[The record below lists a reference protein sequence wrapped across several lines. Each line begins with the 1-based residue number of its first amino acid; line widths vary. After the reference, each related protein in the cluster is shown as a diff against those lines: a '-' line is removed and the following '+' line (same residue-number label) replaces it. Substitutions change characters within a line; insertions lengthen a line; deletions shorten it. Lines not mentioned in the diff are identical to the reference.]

1 VNRGLV
7 IAPRAGGFALKCL
20 KGDLLRYLGSVK
32 ESIDI
37 FREALVMATA
47 DLECCQACI
56 GIAEGLRITEEYD
69 EMLEHLDVA
78 DNLAS
83 PQKYPAES
91 AQIFKLRGN
100 AYFSRGENEACLE
113 ASRRCLEYARQ
124 AQSPS
129 LEAQALGNLADA
141 EQARARMVSALEY
154 SRKCVE
160 ISREHGLGRILA
172 ANLGV
177 VALAL
182 FYQNEFEATL
192 LHYREAFELADKI
205 GDPGAKM
212 GPMQGLACRMA
223 DTLWADDLTKAKNTV
238 GEANDIARGV
248 GAQLM
253 EGWGQMCLA
262 RIALQEGRRSKA
274 RELALETLDLFR
286 KSGVRTWE
294 PMVLGVLAQATD
306 DPEQHH
312 SALAEGEGILGI
324 SSGEACFYFY
334 RDAME
339 ACLQSG
345 EWDEVNRYANALE
358 DYTCAEP
365 LPLTDFFIARGRA
378 LAKFGR
384 GERGD
389 ETMDELG
396 RLRAE
401 GERVGLKV
409 ALPAL
414 EEVYSQNR

>member
-1 VNRGLV
+1 
-7 IAPRAGGFALKCL
+7 
-20 KGDLLRYLGSVK
+20 
-32 ESIDI
+32 
-37 FREALVMATA
+37 
-47 DLECCQACI
+47 
-56 GIAEGLRITEEYD
+56 
-69 EMLEHLDVA
+69 
-78 DNLAS
+78 
-83 PQKYPAES
+83 
-91 AQIFKLRGN
+91 
-100 AYFSRGENEACLE
+100 
-113 ASRRCLEYARQ
+113 
-124 AQSPS
+124 
-129 LEAQALGNLADA
+129 
-141 EQARARMVSALEY
+141 
-154 SRKCVE
+154 
-160 ISREHGLGRILA
+160 
-172 ANLGV
+172 
-177 VALAL
+177 
-182 FYQNEFEATL
+182 
-192 LHYREAFELADKI
+192 
-205 GDPGAKM
+205 
-212 GPMQGLACRMA
+212 
-223 DTLWADDLTKAKNTV
+223 
-238 GEANDIARGV
+238 
-248 GAQLM
+248 
-253 EGWGQMCLA
+253 
-262 RIALQEGRRSKA
+262 
-274 RELALETLDLFR
+274 
-286 KSGVRTWE
+286 
-294 PMVLGVLAQATD
+294 VLGVLAQATD